1 MAYFALMTREQFGRS
16 RAKLRN
22 QIKFTEDNE
31 EFLCRLNADQAIED
45 CTKLS
50 QSEMEEHVA
59 TSPKWSP
66 QPAVDLTGIPPSP
79 LESMSKAKLI
89 TLAQERGV
97 ELPEK
102 RTKANIIAAL
112 GEN

>member
-31 EFLCRLNADQAIED
+31 EFLCRLNADQDIED

-59 TSPKWSP
+59 TSPKWTP
-66 QPAVDLTGIPPSP
+66 QPEVDLSA
-79 LESMSKAKLI
+79 MSKAELI

-97 ELPEK
+97 KLPEK
-102 RTKANIIAAL
+102 RTKASIIAAL

>member
-1 MAYFALMTREQFGRS
+1 MAYFALMTKEQFGRS

-22 QIKFTEDNE
+22 QIKFTADNE
-31 EFLCRLNADQAIED
+31 EFLCRLNADQDIED

-66 QPAVDLTGIPPSP
+66 VAVPSQVDLDG
-79 LESMSKAKLI
+79 LSKTALI
-89 TLAQERGV
+89 ALAEERGV
-97 ELPEK
+97 ELPGK
-102 RTKANIIAAL
+102 ATKAKIIAAL